1 MIKYLMNMGFKMRT
15 ENKLLKKMRNKEIV
29 YGTWSMTGSTTV
41 VEVLAT
47 TDLDYIILDMEHA
60 SMSFET
66 IENQVRVCENKGVQ
80 AIVRLSTSDDQLILR
95 ALETG
100 CRGIMVPHI
109 TTVDEAQ
116 RVARACKYAP
126 QGKRG
131 LSPYTRNHDFTHE
144 NLVESLAEE
153 NDNTFVGILVEG
165 NVGILNLEEIVKVE
179 GIDLIYTGIY
189 DISQSVGLAG
199 QLTHPD
205 VLSLQKKCVKIIETG
220 SAMAG
225 SFAKDIEYCTILKKN
240 GFKFIAF
247 SADGFM
253 LKNAYSNALIEMK
266 KQFFG
271 E

>member
-1 MIKYLMNMGFKMRT
+1 MARVN
-15 ENKLLKKMRNKEIV
+15 NSLLRKIDQKQIV

-66 IENQVRVCENKGVQ
+66 IENQVRACELHGTQ
-80 AIVRLSTSDDQLILR
+80 AIVRLSTSDEQLILR

-109 TTVDEAQ
+109 TTAEDARKVAQ
-116 RVARACKYAP
+116 ACKYAP
-126 QGKRG
+126 KGSRG
-131 LSPYTRNHDFTHE
+131 LSPYTRNHEFTHDD
-144 NLVESLAEE
+144 LTTSLANE
-153 NDNTFVGILVEG
+153 NKNTFVGILVEG
-165 NVGILNLEEIVKVE
+165 EKGISNLEEISNVE

-189 DISQSVGLAG
+189 DISQSIGLTG

-205 VLSLQKKCVKIIETG
+205 VLELQKKCVSIVENGQGNSI
-220 SAMAG
+220 AG
-225 SFAKDIEYCTILKKN
+225 SFAKDTEYAQILKNN

-247 SADGFM
+247 SADGYI
-253 LKNAYSNALIEMK
+253 LKNSYTQLLNEIKSL
-266 KQFFG
+266 
-271 E
+271 